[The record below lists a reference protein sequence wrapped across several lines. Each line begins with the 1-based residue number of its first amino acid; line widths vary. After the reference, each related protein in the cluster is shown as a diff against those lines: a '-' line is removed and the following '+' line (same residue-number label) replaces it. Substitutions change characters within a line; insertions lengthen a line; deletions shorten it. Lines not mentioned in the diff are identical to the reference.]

1 MYVQHLSLNTS
12 RREKIE
18 INENMVFQENTCFV
32 TEYVVMHG
40 IATLFNQTKAWKEAM
55 PINQSCDEMK
65 CNDKM

>member
-1 MYVQHLSLNTS
+1 MKIIPMYVQHLSLNTS

-55 PINQSCDEMK
+55 PIN
-65 CNDKM
+65 